1 MYYLFLGLLPLFV
14 GLSRPSSFYCFIS
27 DIRLSEQDGNNF
39 ANAAV
44 LWSRVPLAIVMIVE
58 AAFLLK
64 GGYLGVLSRWCFL
77 LNVGGGELLCM
88 HTPHP
93 HPHPLFADAI
103 GTTGFCQHAALK
115 VQIWIEKFHGKVCGG
130 WHLVGGG
137 GGGGGGIWISF
148 SHTEFHHGGS

>member
-1 MYYLFLGLLPLFV
+1 
-14 GLSRPSSFYCFIS
+14 
-27 DIRLSEQDGNNF
+27 
-39 ANAAV
+39 
-44 LWSRVPLAIVMIVE
+44 MIVE

-137 GGGGGGIWISF
+137 GGGGGGFESVFPIQNFIMEGVSTKKLT
-148 SHTEFHHGGS
+148 HCHHQHRMNVKLYL